1 MFDEKL
7 FTYDEEK
14 HLGYYNGELVPSVT
28 QLVDLVYP
36 MDENIPVDRIQNAA
50 NNGSELHE
58 ALLTINTMFDNP
70 KQFGKQLEE
79 TTTFIQGVNVFKQ
92 ELHNYLSLLKVY
104 GLRPFDYENLIFLLD
119 ENNELICYGHY
130 DCVMQATKDLIVGEK
145 TLFRE
150 NMLYLVDYKRTSA
163 FNRQKVGLQ
172 TSIYSLAHEQM
183 SKNYITN
190 TYGIWFNEGIKLIP
204 LIRQDNAFIIT
215 LCKKLKQVWRN
226 KQGEVND
233 K

>member
-14 HLGYYNGELVPSVT
+14 HLGYYKGELVPSVT

-36 MDENIPVDRIQNAA
+36 MNENIPLDRIQNAVDK
-50 NNGSELHE
+50 GSELHE
-58 ALLTINTMFDNP
+58 ALLLVNSMFDTP
-70 KQFGKQLEE
+70 YYLEPTIKKVLDDIKDLTKHKE
-79 TTTFIQGVNVFKQ
+79 
-92 ELHNYLSLLKVY
+92 ELVDYLSLLRVY
-104 GLRPFDYENLIFLLD
+104 GLKPFDYEELIFLLD

-130 DCVMQATKDLIVGEK
+130 DCVMQATKDLVVGEK

-150 NMLYLVDYKRTSA
+150 NMLYLVDYKRTNA

-172 TSIYSLAHEQM
+172 TSIYSLAYEQM